1 MILVSTITKKN
12 YFYIQYYL
20 KINQDLRQLVS
31 NKYELAM
38 YNFLDYMPSLKTING
53 LECFETML
61 KEDNPSFTWSDVSN
75 MVNKNKQKKNLMNN
89 YKHNLNM

>member
-1 MILVSTITKKN
+1 MQINITLEGRILFENKLAFEVAG
-12 YFYIQYYL
+12 
-20 KINQDLRQLVS
+20 S

-61 KEDNPSFTWSDVSN
+61 KEDNPNFTWSDVSN
-75 MVNKNKQKKNLMNN
+75 MVNKNK
-89 YKHNLNM
+89 